1 MKWNDLCLFHQQE
14 VLDVK
19 CNRLSNSS
27 VIKCPRNYRSH
38 YHWQLAEMTNM
49 STKPS
54 NITHDKF
61 PPNQTDIFKIKKE
74 NLSTFQSCFLMVDIF
89 DTYDL
94 LFKKGKANTRS
105 IGVMSNP
112 SCVGENRLASLKP
125 LKIYRY
131 YSRLTKK
138 QLSDA
143 R

>member
-1 MKWNDLCLFHQQE
+1 
-14 VLDVK
+14 
-19 CNRLSNSS
+19 
-27 VIKCPRNYRSH
+27 
-38 YHWQLAEMTNM
+38 
-49 STKPS
+49 
-54 NITHDKF
+54 
-61 PPNQTDIFKIKKE
+61 
-74 NLSTFQSCFLMVDIF
+74 MVDIF